1 MSANL
6 LLDIGQSVV
15 DLDFLSNT
23 TGFFSQ
29 SDKVRNTFS
38 NKENQLAEKTSYQRP
53 LGKSIPPRVET
64 GEQSLTWL
72 L

>member
-23 TGFFSQ
+23 TGFFH
-29 SDKVRNTFS
+29 KVT
-38 NKENQLAEKTSYQRP
+38 KCGTLLATKKTNWPRKPRTSVHWANPYHLEWRP
-53 LGKSIPPRVET
+53 ESKV
-64 GEQSLTWL
+64 
-72 L
+72 

>member
-23 TGFFSQ
+23 TGFFFT
-29 SDKVRNTFS
+29 K
-38 NKENQLAEKTSYQRP
+38 
-53 LGKSIPPRVET
+53 
-64 GEQSLTWL
+64 
-72 L
+72 